1 VFIGGYKLIFSQLL
15 TVAALTPAYMPKSEP
30 RPKNTV
36 DKIAG
41 ATKEKNVGLK
51 ADAAD

>member
-1 VFIGGYKLIFSQLL
+1 LPTCPTGQQ
-15 TVAALTPAYMPKSEP
+15 PKH
-30 RPKNTV
+30 TG
-36 DKIAG
+36 DKIAD

>member
-1 VFIGGYKLIFSQLL
+1 MVCPTQQHRRNQKDTG
-15 TVAALTPAYMPKSEP
+15 
-30 RPKNTV
+30 

-41 ATKEKNVGLK
+41 ATKEKNVGSK